1 MKKRISQSVGD
12 LIDCTISTST
22 PTEMWQYIA
31 DHKDDIVVALEI
43 IGDADAEP
51 LIEAAHLA
59 LWKTCPEELE
69 AHVAGCVQT
78 YIEIIGCA
86 WQNHGQE
93 VLAVIDASLDEVGVK
108 PTKAKKYNPVGQLP
122 TKANPKDVAHLN
134 KCLELN

>member
-1 MKKRISQSVGD
+1 MKKRINNSVGD
-12 LIDCTISTST
+12 LIDCTISTTSV
-22 PTEMWQYIA
+22 PELWQYIA

-59 LWKTCPEELE
+59 LWKTCPEEME
-69 AHVAGCVQT
+69 DHVAGCVQT

-93 VLAVIDASLDEVGVK
+93 VLAVIDASLDAYGIK
-108 PTKAKKYNPVGQLP
+108 PSKKTKQHHVGQLP
-122 TKANPKDVAHLN
+122 TKPDAKDVAHLN
-134 KCLELN
+134 KCLGLN